1 MITFFFPKK
10 NSLYE
15 DENIKMY
22 HFLNR
27 KVVVLYNSFSF
38 EKNKIFFRN
47 HGLVDF
53 LDEINSIERK
63 PKKMKNLNY
72 EKITSF
78 GNTVIYLKE
87 GKPLI
92 CNVLSQQNKTDQQP
106 NSGTP
111 NQNQP
116 KIEGKYLCYSFI
128 SVGSKNVDYNFLV
141 EILKEIGT
149 NLQNET
155 YYFTYKNTEVRKW
168 KNLLLFR
175 TPVISVYNIRVNYL
189 VTSHF

>member
-1 MITFFFPKK
+1 MITFFFPQK
-10 NSLYE
+10 NSLYG

-22 HFLNR
+22 HFLKR
-27 KVVVLYNSFSF
+27 KVAVLYNSFSF

-47 HGLVDF
+47 YDLVDF

-92 CNVLSQQNKTDQQP
+92 CNVLSQQNKPDQQP

-111 NQNQP
+111 NQNTL
-116 KIEGKYLCYSFI
+116 KSEGEQLCYSFI

-141 EILKEIGT
+141 EILKEIGG

-155 YYFTYKNTEVRKW
+155 YYLTYKSTEIRKW

-175 TPVISVYNIRVNYL
+175 TPVTSIYNVRINYFI
-189 VTSHF
+189 TSHF

>member
-1 MITFFFPKK
+1 MITFFFPQK

-22 HFLNR
+22 HFLKR
-27 KVVVLYNSFSF
+27 KVAVLSNSFSF
-38 EKNKIFFRN
+38 EKNQVFFRN
-47 HGLVDF
+47 YGLVDF
-53 LDEINSIERK
+53 LDEINGIERK

-92 CNVLSQQNKTDQQP
+92 CNVLLQQSKPDQQS
-106 NSGTP
+106 NNTTP
-111 NQNQP
+111 NQNQV
-116 KIEGKYLCYSFI
+116 KTEGEYLCYSFI
-128 SVGSKNVDYNFLV
+128 SVGSKTTDYSFLV
-141 EILKEIGT
+141 EILKEIGG
-149 NLQNET
+149 NLQNES
-155 YYFTYKNTEVRKW
+155 YYFTYKNTEIRKW

-175 TPVISVYNIRVNYL
+175 TPTTSVYNIRINYF
-189 VTSHF
+189 VASHF

>member
-22 HFLNR
+22 HFLKR
-27 KVVVLYNSFSF
+27 KVAVLYNSFSF
-38 EKNKIFFRN
+38 EKNKVSFRN
-47 HGLVDF
+47 YVLLDF
-53 LDEINSIERK
+53 LDEINGINRK

-87 GKPLI
+87 GKPLL
-92 CNVLSQQNKTDQQP
+92 CNVSSQEKKVDQQP
-106 NSGTP
+106 SNGIT
-111 NQNQP
+111 NQNQV
-116 KIEGKYLCYSFI
+116 KSEGEQLCYSFV
-128 SVGSKNVDYNFLV
+128 SVGSNTTDYSFLV
-141 EILKEIGT
+141 EILKEIGEK
-149 NLQNET
+149 LQNEMFD
-155 YYFTYKNTEVRKW
+155 FTYKNTEVRKW
-168 KNLLLFR
+168 KNLLLFK
-175 TPVISVYNIRVNYL
+175 TPVTSIYNVRINYF

>member
-1 MITFFFPKK
+1 MITFFFPQK

-15 DENIKMY
+15 DENIKLY
-22 HFLNR
+22 HFLKR
-27 KVVVLYNSFSF
+27 KIVVLYNSFSF
-38 EKNKIFFRN
+38 EKNKVFFRN
-47 HGLVDF
+47 YVLVDF
-53 LDEINSIERK
+53 LDEINGIERK
-63 PKKMKNLNY
+63 PKKMTKINY

-92 CNVLSQQNKTDQQP
+92 CNVLTQQNKPDQQP
-106 NSGTP
+106 NSSTP
-111 NQNQP
+111 TQNQL
-116 KIEGKYLCYSFI
+116 KTEGEYLCYSFV

-141 EILKEIGT
+141 EILKELGG

-155 YYFTYKNTEVRKW
+155 FYFTYKNAEVRKW
-168 KNLLLFR
+168 KNLLLFK
-175 TPVISVYNIRVNYL
+175 TPETSIYNVRINYF

>member
-10 NSLYE
+10 NDLYE
-15 DENIKMY
+15 SENIKMY
-22 HFLNR
+22 HFLKR
-27 KVVVLYNSFSF
+27 KVAVLYNSFSF
-38 EKNKIFFRN
+38 EKNKVFFRN
-47 HGLVDF
+47 YSLVDF

-106 NSGTP
+106 NSGTS

-116 KIEGKYLCYSFI
+116 KIEGEYLCYSFI

-189 VTSHF
+189 VASHF

>member
-1 MITFFFPKK
+1 MITFFFPQK

-22 HFLNR
+22 HFLKR
-27 KVVVLYNSFSF
+27 KIVVLYNSFSF

-47 HGLVDF
+47 YGLVDF

-92 CNVLSQQNKTDQQP
+92 CNVLSQQNKADQQP

-111 NQNQP
+111 NQNQM
-116 KIEGKYLCYSFI
+116 KSEGEQLCYSFL
-128 SVGSKNVDYNFLV
+128 SVGSKTTDYSFLI
-141 EILKEIGT
+141 EILKEIGG
-149 NLQNET
+149 NLQNEMFE
-155 YYFTYKNTEVRKW
+155 FTYKNTEVRKW

-175 TPVISVYNIRVNYL
+175 TPITSIYNVRINYL